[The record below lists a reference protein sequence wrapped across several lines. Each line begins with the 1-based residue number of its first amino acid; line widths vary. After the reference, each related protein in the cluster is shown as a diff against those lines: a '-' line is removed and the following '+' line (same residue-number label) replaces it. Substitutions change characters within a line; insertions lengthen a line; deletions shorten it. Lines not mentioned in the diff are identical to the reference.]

1 MYHTPRGDRILL
13 GAERRFFIQS
23 LAMIIDLLAAGD
35 MEFGVAPFDQLQRNQ
50 KLVVLY
56 NSARGLLRASEPTPK
71 LTAFIESAV
80 ATVYEFAEVQVHQE
94 LDDPELRR
102 GTPYWRRLV
111 LEAAREQVTP
121 DEVPDDTSSCDKET
135 WTFLVECL
143 AGCVLWDN
151 DYEWQE
157 SLDLPPE
164 ESRLFHATLDM
175 DDDYYTDV
183 PQDPPDNQSNLYL
196 DALMGLTSDVR

>member
-13 GAERRFFIQS
+13 GAERRFFVES
-23 LAMIIDLLAAGD
+23 LGTIIDLLATDD
-35 MEFGVAPFDQLQRNQ
+35 MEFGVAPFDELQRNQ

-56 NSARGLLRASEPTPK
+56 ISARGLLRPGEPPPK

-94 LDDPELRR
+94 LDDPELRQ

-111 LEAAREQVTP
+111 LEAAREQIEP
-121 DEVPDDTSSCDKET
+121 DELPDDTSGDKET
-135 WTFLVECL
+135 WTLLMECL
-143 AGCVLWDN
+143 AGRVLWDS
-151 DYEWQE
+151 DYEWRE

-164 ESRLFHATLDM
+164 ESRHFHATLGV

-183 PQDPPDNQSNLYL
+183 PPDPPDDQSNLYL
-196 DALMGLTSDVR
+196 DALMGLTADAR